1 MKTNNKA
8 IFGLG
13 LGILSIVIPTF
24 GLFIGIIG
32 LIVSRIAR
40 KEIEKT
46 NEDGDTLAKAGVVLS
61 IIGLV
66 LQAFLITVGIISLFQ
81 APPA

>member
-1 MKTNNKA
+1 MKTNRKA
-8 IFGLG
+8 KFGLG
-13 LGILSIVIPTF
+13 LGILSILIPTF

-32 LIVSRIAR
+32 LIVSRQAR
-40 KEIEKT
+40 KEIQKT
-46 NEDGDTLAKAGVVLS
+46 NENGDKLAKAGFVLS

-66 LQAFLITVGIISLFQ
+66 LQAFLITVGILSLFQ